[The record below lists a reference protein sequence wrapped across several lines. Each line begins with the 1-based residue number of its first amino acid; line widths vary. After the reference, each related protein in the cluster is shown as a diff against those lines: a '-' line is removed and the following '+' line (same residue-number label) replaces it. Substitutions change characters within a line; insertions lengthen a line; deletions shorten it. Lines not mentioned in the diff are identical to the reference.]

1 MTATTT
7 KTGHGTRIRLDADG
21 PDDHD
26 LPFELIAAHGPCPGG
41 PCPSVGQAA
50 ASTPSSHARLTS
62 AGGAVP
68 PAAVSD
74 VATPAPAG
82 APPTTRVRSR
92 HQAPLREVRV
102 FSDGLQQV
110 LQQFDFALRL
120 LLAAILG
127 GAIGVER
134 EIHDHPAGIR
144 THMLVSLG
152 AAIFTLLGIVG
163 FEEVQSA
170 PGVVVPVDPTR
181 IAAQVVSGI
190 GFLGAGAIIK
200 YGTTVRGLTTA
211 ASLWAT
217 ASIGMAAAAGAWLIA
232 SVGTVIMIASL
243 WPLARIV
250 ARVRPAD
257 GRALRLQLGLH
268 DLPTSIPSWPRSTD
282 AGWTSPRWRRR
293 RSARASTRCCSSS
306 RCRPAPSGPR

>member
-1 MTATTT
+1 
-7 KTGHGTRIRLDADG
+7 L
-21 PDDHD
+21 PD
-26 LPFELIAAHGPCPGG
+26 
-41 PCPSVGQAA
+41 V
-50 ASTPSSHARLTS
+50 LT
-62 AGGAVP
+62 
-68 PAAVSD
+68 
-74 VATPAPAG
+74 
-82 APPTTRVRSR
+82 
-92 HQAPLREVRV
+92 H
-102 FSDGLQQV
+102 V
-110 LQQFDFALRL
+110 LQQFDFAVRL

-152 AAIFTLLGIVG
+152 SAIFTLLGIIG
-163 FEEVQSA
+163 FSQVQGAS
-170 PGVVVPVDPTR
+170 GVVAPVDPTR

-217 ASIGMAAAAGAWLIA
+217 ASIGMAAAAGAWLVA

-250 ARVRPAD
+250 ARVRSVD
-257 GRALRLQLGLH
+257 GRSLRLQLAFH
-268 DLPTSIPSWPRSTD
+268 DLADLNPVMADIH
-282 AGWTSPRWRRR
+282 RRR
-293 RSARASTRCCSSS
+293 LDITAMETDKVGKGQYEVMLQLSL
-306 RCRPAPSGPR
+306 PAGAVRTEIIESIGKLHGVVVLQVD

>member
-1 MTATTT
+1 M
-7 KTGHGTRIRLDADG
+7 
-21 PDDHD
+21 
-26 LPFELIAAHGPCPGG
+26 
-41 PCPSVGQAA
+41 
-50 ASTPSSHARLTS
+50 
-62 AGGAVP
+62 
-68 PAAVSD
+68 
-74 VATPAPAG
+74 
-82 APPTTRVRSR
+82 
-92 HQAPLREVRV
+92 

-268 DLPTSIPSWPRSTD
+268 DLADLNPVMAEIH
-282 AGWTSPRWRRR
+282 RRR
-293 RSARASTRCCSSS
+293 LDITAMETDKVGKGQYEVLLQLALPPGAVRAEVIQ
-306 RCRPAPSGPR
+306 AVGNLHGIVIVQAD